1 MASCQLSSVTMLRC
15 GIAVP
20 FPVLGTSYPFLSLFL
35 ELIPPHSPIKI
46 LQTPHS
52 LSTIDVDI
60 LRYASINAHLGIEQS
75 RRDDMESLGYV
86 LMYFNRSQK
95 MKRRN
100 TLVRKGTKVL
110 A

>member
-1 MASCQLSSVTMLRC
+1 M
-15 GIAVP
+15 
-20 FPVLGTSYPFLSLFL
+20 SLNDNV
-35 ELIPPHSPIKI
+35 I
-46 LQTPHS
+46 QTYY
-52 LSTIDVDI
+52 IDT

-100 TLVRKGTKVL
+100 TLALKGTKVL